1 MSAHLFGLTDRTF
14 AYSHSLGRNEF
25 AGTGFRNPVDVAI
38 AADGTTYVVNRSRED
53 RRDGLR
59 ISVVT
64 LEEVYISEF
73 ASYGHGD
80 GQFVWPSSIALD
92 DKNNVYVSDEWLN
105 RITIFNKDGEFLAN
119 WGKSG
124 TGEGELN
131 QPAGIAISGDT
142 LILTDSHNNRVQKFG
157 LDGTFRGKFG
167 SFGSG
172 QGQFNLPWG
181 ISIDRH
187 GLVYVADWRNDRIQQ
202 FNMDG
207 EWQATFGQPGTN
219 VGQFKR
225 PASVCTDD
233 DGDIYVAD
241 WQNNRVQVLSPD
253 GRFLAKLHGDH
264 VLSKWG
270 KEKLI
275 SNPDMLRQRAI
286 AFSNDSG
293 DFEREFV
300 QPCAVKIDNQG
311 RLVVVENWSGRI
323 QIYVKSKEPVLV

>member
-25 AGTGFRNPVDVAI
+25 AGTGFRNPVDVAVTT
-38 AADGTTYVVNRSRED
+38 DGTAYVMNRSRED
-53 RRDGLR
+53 RPDGLR

-64 LEEVYISEF
+64 LEEEYITEF

-80 GQFVWPSSIALD
+80 GLFVWPSSIALD
-92 DKNNVYVSDEWLN
+92 DKNNVYVADEWLN
-105 RITIFNKDGEFLAN
+105 RITIFNNDGEFLGK
-119 WGKSG
+119 WGKAG
-124 TGEGELN
+124 TGDGELN
-131 QPAGIAISGDT
+131 HPAGIAISGDT
-142 LILTDSHNNRVQKFG
+142 LLLTDSHNNRVQRFG
-157 LDGTFRGKFG
+157 LDGAFQGKFG

-172 QGQFNLPWG
+172 HGQFNLPWG
-181 ISIDRH
+181 ISIDQQ

-202 FNMDG
+202 FTIDG
-207 EWQATFGQPGTN
+207 EWQASFGQSGTN
-219 VGQFKR
+219 IGQFKR

-253 GRFLAKLHGDH
+253 GRFVAQMRGDN
-264 VLSKWG
+264 VLSRWG
-270 KEKLI
+270 KEKLV
-275 SNPDMLRQRAI
+275 SNPDMLRQRSI
-286 AFSNDSG
+286 AFANDGGS
-293 DFEREFV
+293 FERGFA
-300 QPCAVKIDNQG
+300 QPCAVKIDNKG

>member
-38 AADGTTYVVNRSRED
+38 AADGTAYVANRSRED
-53 RRDGLR
+53 RPDGLR

-64 LEEVYISEF
+64 LDEVYISEF
-73 ASYGHGD
+73 ASHGKGD
-80 GQFVWPSSIALD
+80 GQFIWPSSIALD
-92 DKNNVYVSDEWLN
+92 GKNNVYVSDEWLN
-105 RITIFNKDGEFLAN
+105 RITVFNKDGEFLAN
-119 WGKSG
+119 WGKPG
-124 TGEGELN
+124 TGDGELN

-142 LILTDSHNNRVQKFG
+142 LLLTDSHNHRVQKFG
-157 LDGTFRGKFG
+157 LDGTFQGKFG
-167 SFGSG
+167 GFGTG

-181 ISIDRH
+181 ISIDRN

-207 EWQATFGQPGTN
+207 EWQATFGQSGAN

-225 PASVCTDD
+225 PASVCTDE
-233 DGDIYVAD
+233 DGDIYIAD

-253 GRFLAKLHGDH
+253 GRFIAQLRGDH
-264 VLSKWG
+264 VLSQWG
-270 KEKLI
+270 REKLI
-275 SNPDMLRQRAI
+275 SNPDMLRQRAV
-286 AFSNDSG
+286 AFANDG
-293 DFEREFV
+293 GNFEREFA
-300 QPCAVKIDNQG
+300 QPCSVKIDDQG

-323 QIYVKSKEPVLV
+323 QVYIKAKEPVLA

>member
-38 AADGTTYVVNRSRED
+38 APDGTAYVVNRSRED
-53 RRDGLR
+53 RPDGLR

-64 LEEVYISEF
+64 LEEEYINEF
-73 ASYGHGD
+73 ASYGRGD
-80 GQFVWPSSIALD
+80 GQFIWPSSIALD
-92 DKNNVYVSDEWLN
+92 AKNNVYVADEWLN
-105 RITIFNKDGEFLAN
+105 RITIFNKDGEFLGK
-119 WGKSG
+119 WGKTG
-124 TGEGELN
+124 TGDGELN

-142 LILTDSHNNRVQKFG
+142 VLVTDSHNNRVQKFG
-157 LDGTFRGKFG
+157 LDGAFQGNFG

-181 ISIDRH
+181 IHVDRQ

-202 FNMDG
+202 FTMDG
-207 EWQATFGQPGTN
+207 EWQATFGQSGTN
-219 VGQFKR
+219 IGQFKR
-225 PASVCTDD
+225 PASVCTDE

-241 WQNNRVQVLSPD
+241 WQNNRIQVLSPD
-253 GRFLAKLHGDH
+253 GRFVAQMHGDH
-264 VLSKWG
+264 VLSQWG
-270 KEKLI
+270 REKLI
-275 SNPDMLRQRAI
+275 SNPDMLRQRSL
-286 AFSNDSG
+286 AFANDGGS
-293 DFEREFV
+293 FEREFV
-300 QPCAVKIDNQG
+300 QPCAVKIDNKG

>member
-38 AADGTTYVVNRSRED
+38 AGDGTAYVVNRSRED
-53 RRDGLR
+53 RPDGLR
-59 ISVVT
+59 ISIVT
-64 LEEVYISEF
+64 LEEEYISEF
-73 ASYGHGD
+73 ASYGEGD
-80 GQFVWPSSIALD
+80 GQFVWPSSVALD
-92 DKNNVYVSDEWLN
+92 GQNNVYVSDEWLN
-105 RITIFNKDGEFLAN
+105 RVTVFNKDGEFLGK

-124 TGEGELN
+124 SGDGELN
-131 QPAGIAISGDT
+131 QPAGIAISRDT
-142 LILTDSHNNRVQKFG
+142 VLLTDSHNNRVQKFG
-157 LDGTFRGKFG
+157 LDGTFKGQFG
-167 SFGSG
+167 SFGAG

-181 ISIDRH
+181 ISIDKN
-187 GLVYVADWRNDRIQQ
+187 GLVYVADWRNDRVQQ
-202 FNMDG
+202 FTMDG

-253 GRFLAKLHGDH
+253 GRFLAQMRGDH
-264 VLSKWG
+264 VLSQWG

-275 SNPDMLRQRAI
+275 SNPDMLRQRYI
-286 AFSNDSG
+286 AFANDGGS
-293 DFEREFV
+293 FEREFA
-300 QPCAVKIDNQG
+300 QPCAVKIDDEG
-311 RLVVVENWSGRI
+311 RLAVVENWSGRI
-323 QIYVKSKEPVLV
+323 QVYIKTRDPVLV